1 MKKDGFFGKLVGIK
15 GIGYIVLALVAGI
28 GLLLIGGGD
37 EEPTTLSDPT
47 RVYVENAEKRL
58 ADLGEEIC
66 GVDCKAAVYVAVG
79 YSYSYAN
86 DQTVRTTYNPDG
98 TVAEKETALTNR
110 TVNTDGGTALVAVK
124 ETTPQIKGVAVVC
137 PDAEQSKLQTLK
149 SLIMALYSL
158 ESDAVFVTN

>member
-1 MKKDGFFGKLVGIK
+1 MKNEGALAKLGKIK
-15 GIGYIVLALVAGI
+15 GIGYIAIALAAGLV
-28 GLLLIGGGD
+28 LLLMGGG
-37 EEPTTLSDPT
+37 EEETVSTDRTAL
-47 RVYVENAEKRL
+47 YVEEQRKSLEA
-58 ADLGEEIC
+58 LGEEIC
-66 GVDCKAAVYVAVG
+66 GVDCKAAVYISEGFG
-79 YSYSYAN
+79 YSYAEDQNLKISYNA
-86 DQTVRTTYNPDG
+86 DG